1 MVDKIIGLRPDG
13 TLNPETIAA
22 VKEIAGTGI
31 GSVTV
36 TDDGAGTYTV
46 GGTTI
51 KGLTTQGQLPAAAK
65 KYVDDGLAGKAN
77 TTHTHAWT
85 EVTGK
90 PTTFTPATHNHTA
103 AQITTGTLD
112 PARLPLS
119 TTATA
124 GAMSPADKTK
134 LDGITGTDPDLT
146 AAVTAGKAAAEK
158 KAAYDA
164 AVAAQEA
171 AQTGTVLIE
180 SDMEDSAVWTPSYV
194 SWIYEDTSRARSG
207 TKMLRLPANN
217 SNTALD
223 KPAHAYL
230 RKPGSVTSGKQY
242 MIRAWVRSL
251 GTVGDDDYFR
261 VMIGTLSGTTVT
273 YLAATN
279 KVMTKAAGMNPNTWV
294 RLEVPWTA
302 TTTTTNLVIGAQAG
316 FMDSDVLVDDI
327 HVADITDT
335 TDLTAQVTAARE
347 EYTAAKNTATTAWAK
362 VLPEGVGSGGSS
374 NMVSITRAEYDALA
388 VKDPNIIYLITV

>member
-1 MVDKIIGLRPDG
+1 MVDKITGLRPDG

-22 VKEIAGTGI
+22 VKKIAGTGT

-46 GGTTI
+46 SGTTI
-51 KGLTTQGQLPAAAK
+51 RGLTTQGQLPAAAK
-65 KYVDDGLAGKAN
+65 KYVDDGLAGKAK
-77 TTHTHAWT
+77 TAHTHA
-85 EVTGK
+85 
-90 PTTFTPATHNHTA
+90 ATD
-103 AQITTGTLD
+103 ITTGALD

-134 LDGITGTDPDLT
+134 LDGITGTDPDLN

-158 KAAYDA
+158 EAAYDA

-180 SDMEDSAVWTPSYV
+180 SDMEDAAVWTPSYG
-194 SWIYEDTSRARSG
+194 SWIYGDTSRARSG

-217 SNTALD
+217 SNTALG

-230 RKPGSVTSGKQY
+230 RKPVSVTSGKQY

-251 GTVGDDDYFR
+251 GTVGDDDFFR
-261 VMIGTLSGTTVT
+261 VMIGTLSGTSVT

-294 RLEVPWTA
+294 RLEAPWTA
-302 TTTTTNLVIGAQAG
+302 TTTATNLVIGPQAG
-316 FMDSDVLVDDI
+316 FMDSDVLVEDI
-327 HVADITDT
+327 HVADITDPA
-335 TDLTAQVTAARE
+335 DLTAQVAAARE
-347 EYTAAKNTATTAWAK
+347 EYTAAKNTATAAWAK

-374 NMVSITRAEYDALA
+374 NVVSITRAEYDALA
-388 VKDPNIIYLITV
+388 VKDPNIIYMITV